1 MLKRTRG
8 ALRAGVKLNL
18 AGMALTLLSA
28 EQVVGA
34 LIAKALTSPG
44 AVTGLLQP
52 NALSPAVQAFTSI
65 DMFVVQ
71 ANTNTLCAHFV
82 GMLCSLGLLAR
93 SDKW

>member
-1 MLKRTRG
+1 M
-8 ALRAGVKLNL
+8 NL
-18 AGMALTLLSA
+18 AGTALTLLSA

-34 LIAKALTSPG
+34 LIAKALVAPG

-71 ANTNTLCAHFV
+71 ALDPRVNQ
-82 GMLCSLGLLAR
+82 GCSASSQLF
-93 SDKW
+93 